1 MNWNLNTTKAE
12 SSPEHQV
19 RIKEYQFRITL
30 ILGKIKIIIGS
41 EAIQEGMNLQ
51 ENTTDIYMLTLP
63 YNFTSLRQVEGRA
76 RRQGNKYENVRIN
89 FMLTNDSIEVL
100 NCMNSTHSDFY

>member
-1 MNWNLNTTKAE
+1 M
-12 SSPEHQV
+12 
-19 RIKEYQFRITL
+19 TL

-63 YNFTSLRQVEGRA
+63 YNFTSLRQVEGERGDKA
-76 RRQGNKYENVRIN
+76 INMKMFVLILCLLMIVLKY
-89 FMLTNDSIEVL
+89 
-100 NCMNSTHSDFY
+100 